1 MNKFEKYFA
10 DYRELMDA
18 QKQFNKEHWRGNL
31 MVFAV
36 AFGVEM
42 GIGYLI
48 IHEEEIKDK
57 FKKITSRKTK

>member
-1 MNKFEKYFA
+1 MNKFKKYFA
-10 DYRELMDA
+10 DYRELMNA
-18 QKQFNKEHWRGNL
+18 QNQFNKYHWRGNL
-31 MVFAV
+31 IVFAV

>member
-1 MNKFEKYFA
+1 MNKFKKYFK

-18 QKQFNKEHWRGNL
+18 QNQFNKEHLLGNL

-36 AFGVEM
+36 ALGVEM
-42 GIGYLI
+42 GIYYLI

-57 FKKITSRKTK
+57 FKKITSRKAK

>member
-1 MNKFEKYFA
+1 MNKFKKYFE

-18 QKQFNKEHWRGNL
+18 QNQFNKEHWRGNL
-31 MVFAV
+31 IVFAV

-42 GIGYLI
+42 GVIYLI
-48 IHEEEIKDK
+48 TNKKEIKDK

>member
-1 MNKFEKYFA
+1 MNKFKKYFE

-18 QKQFNKEHWRGNL
+18 QNQFNKEHWRGNL
-31 MVFAV
+31 IVFAV

-42 GIGYLI
+42 GVIYLI
-48 IHEEEIKDK
+48 TNEKEIKNK

>member
-1 MNKFEKYFA
+1 MNKFEKYFE

-18 QKQFNKEHWRGNL
+18 QNQFNKDHWRGNL
-31 MVFAV
+31 IMFAV

-42 GIGYLI
+42 GVIYFI
-48 IHEEEIKDK
+48 TNEKEIKDK

>member
-1 MNKFEKYFA
+1 MNKFKKYFE

-18 QKQFNKEHWRGNL
+18 QNQFNKEHWRGNL

-42 GIGYLI
+42 GVIYLI
-48 IHEEEIKDK
+48 TNEKEIKDK

>member
-1 MNKFEKYFA
+1 MNKFKKYFK

-18 QKQFNKEHWRGNL
+18 QNQFNKEHLLGNL

-36 AFGVEM
+36 TLGVEM
-42 GIGYLI
+42 GIYYLM

-57 FKKITSRKTK
+57 FKKITSRKAK

>member
-1 MNKFEKYFA
+1 MNKFKKYFE
-10 DYRELMDA
+10 DYRELMDV
-18 QKQFNKEHWRGNL
+18 QGQFNKKHWRGNL

-42 GIGYLI
+42 GAIYLI
-48 IHEEEIKDK
+48 TNKKEIKDK

>member
-1 MNKFEKYFA
+1 MNKFKKYFE

-18 QKQFNKEHWRGNL
+18 QNQFNKEHWRGNL

-42 GIGYLI
+42 GVIYLI
-48 IHEEEIKDK
+48 TNEKEIKNK
-57 FKKITSRKTK
+57 FKKIASRKTK

>member
-1 MNKFEKYFA
+1 MNKFKKYFE

-18 QKQFNKEHWRGNL
+18 QNQFNKEHWHGNL

-57 FKKITSRKTK
+57 FKKITSRKKK

>member
-1 MNKFEKYFA
+1 MNKFKKYFE

-18 QKQFNKEHWRGNL
+18 QNQFNKEHWRGNL

-42 GIGYLI
+42 GVFYLI
-48 IHEEEIKDK
+48 TNEKEIKDK

>member
-1 MNKFEKYFA
+1 MNKFEKYFE

-18 QKQFNKEHWRGNL
+18 QNQFNKEHWRGNL
-31 MVFAV
+31 IMFAV

-42 GIGYLI
+42 GVIYLI
-48 IHEEEIKDK
+48 TNKKEIKNK